1 MSRQSGFDRRLWSR
15 RDADSYHEW
24 LSTAHYKEGRI
35 MTAKRPRNSGFNSM
49 VGILAALVLLQS
61 ACDQSVETGTVKKT
75 DEVAT
80 TNGSTKAGA
89 GTTIPGTETPAANP
103 VSAAQSGTKAPP
115 KRTNGAMFYA
125 PESTIDFGPVADY
138 ETRTA
143 VVKFVNQ
150 GDQTL
155 EVTRVQPTCGCTTT
169 ALKQKLFAPGEGS
182 EIELTFKPKGSGNQT
197 KLVKVHTNDSI
208 NPVHTIMIKA
218 KVSASVSATPKSL
231 SFGEVDL
238 GTGGDG
244 FVILTAEDD
253 TYAPTS
259 TRVAGNLKDYA
270 TATVESTTTPGARK
284 KTWRVRVTLKPGVP
298 WGWHTGSLQIIG
310 SLKDPVTGEPR
321 SKTVVVGMNASVEGR
336 IRADD
341 TIFRMMI
348 LKTDQD
354 FTKTLKLEAQ
364 DGKPFE
370 ILSTTVTNARPDN
383 MVVAVTPVAGSNGS
397 AYEITLAGRTGP
409 VNTSIL
415 GQVELTTDVPGEEN
429 LAIRIAGS
437 VRK

>member
-1 MSRQSGFDRRLWSR
+1 MPANSLRRTGFKTMLG
-15 RDADSYHEW
+15 
-24 LSTAHYKEGRI
+24 L
-35 MTAKRPRNSGFNSM
+35 
-49 VGILAALVLLQS
+49 LAGVLLMHT
-61 ACDQSVETGTVKKT
+61 ACDRSVETEVAKKA
-75 DEVAT
+75 DEVGT
-80 TNGSTKAGA
+80 TTESTKAGA
-89 GTTIPGTETPAANP
+89 GTTMPATGTSAANP
-103 VSAAQSGTKAPP
+103 VSAVQAGTKTPP
-115 KRTNGAMFYA
+115 RRTNGAMFYA

-143 VVKFVNQ
+143 VVTFVNR

-218 KVSASVSATPKSL
+218 KVSASVSANPKSL
-231 SFGEVDL
+231 AFGEVDL

-259 TRVAGNLKDYA
+259 TRISGNLKDYA
-270 TATVESTTTPGARK
+270 AATVESTTSPGARK

-354 FTKTLKLEAQ
+354 FTKTLKLQSQ

-370 ILSTTVTNARPDN
+370 ILSTKVTNARPDN
-383 MVVAVTPVAGSNGS
+383 MVVAVTPVEGSNGS
-397 AYEITLAGRTGP
+397 AYEVTLAGRTGP

-429 LAIRIAGS
+429 LVIRIAGS